1 MFLLSSPMNFGR
13 LVAVNGTHLRWD
25 SCKFFFHGNRYFFL
39 FVLKETAVKWCIAFV
54 YLCNIVHVYFFYLCY
69 CLWITEPC
77 PWISDSL
84 ISIYSKWKI
93 LNLPRWYCFWFVS
106 CCFLLF
112 PSPPCRSECF
122 IWLTKR
128 PHSRENGMTSLIET
142 IFINYMWIA
151 LSIILFIHPPN

>member
-1 MFLLSSPMNFGR
+1 MYMNQSVFAFNFFFFFSICVFSYKTIYGLTKKGVMFLLSSPRNFGR
-13 LVAVNGTHLRWD
+13 LVVVNGKHLRWD
-25 SCKFFFHGNRYFFL
+25 SCKVFFHGNTFVL
-39 FVLKETAVKWCIAFV
+39 FLKETAVKWCIAFM

-106 CCFLLF
+106 CCFLPL
-112 PSPPCRSECF
+112 PS
-122 IWLTKR
+122 L
-128 PHSRENGMTSLIET
+128 
-142 IFINYMWIA
+142 
-151 LSIILFIHPPN
+151 